1 MDESHLVR
9 WYARPELRRPYM
21 VAAWS
26 GMGAVA
32 LLSAHLL
39 CQELSA
45 DLLGEIDGESF
56 FSPSQ
61 VPVQDGLVQAPL
73 FPESKFF
80 FWNKGLEHDLIILIG
95 AEQPA
100 NAYGMARTVLD
111 VAQRFGV
118 ERIHTAAAMA
128 TFVHHTQDPRV
139 WGTATH
145 PDLLVDMQA
154 HGVSVMEQGT
164 IGGLNGLLLAIARER
179 GMQGLCLLG
188 EIPVYATQMINPAA
202 SRAVLTVLA
211 RMLGIRI
218 DTTRLDLWADR
229 LAPQMDQLYDALP
242 DQVKGAIEN
251 YAMAAPPSPEPHR
264 AEQPLVADEQFFA
277 EIERF
282 LKQHGKPE
290 DEESGPEE

>member
-1 MDESHLVR
+1 MDESHPVR
-9 WYARPELRRPYM
+9 LYARPELRRPYM

-39 CQELSA
+39 CQELNA
-45 DLLGEIDGESF
+45 DLLGEIDPQAF

-61 VPVQDGLVQAPL
+61 VLVQEGLVQAPL
-73 FPESKFF
+73 FPESKFY
-80 FWNKGLEHDLIILIG
+80 FWDKGPEHDLIILIG

-100 NAYGMARTVLD
+100 NVHGMALSVLD
-111 VAQRFGV
+111 VAQQFGV

-128 TFVHHTQDPRV
+128 TFIHHAQDPRV

-145 PDLLVDMQA
+145 SGLLVEMQA

-164 IGGLNGLLLAIARER
+164 ISGLNGLLLAIARER
-179 GMQGLCLLG
+179 GIQGLCLLG

-202 SRAVLTVLA
+202 SRAVLAVLA
-211 RMLGIRI
+211 RMLGVRI

-242 DQVKGAIEN
+242 DQVKGAIED
-251 YAMAAPPSPEPHR
+251 YAMAAPPSPASHR
-264 AEQPLVADEQFFA
+264 AEQPLVADERFFE

-282 LKQHGKPE
+282 LKQRPKPE
-290 DEESGPEE
+290 DEENGQGE

>member
-1 MDESHLVR
+1 MDESHPVR
-9 WYARPELRRPYM
+9 WYTRPELRRPYM

-39 CQELSA
+39 CQELGA
-45 DLLGEIDGESF
+45 DLLGEIDPEAF

-61 VPVQDGLVQAPL
+61 VLVQDGLIQSPL

-80 FWNKGLEHDLIILIG
+80 FWNKGSEHDLIILIG

-100 NAYGMARTVLD
+100 NAYGMARAVLD
-111 VAQRFGV
+111 VARQFGV

-128 TFVHHTQDPRV
+128 TFVHHAQEPRV

-145 PDLLVDMQA
+145 SELLVEMQA
-154 HGVSVMEQGT
+154 QGVSVMEQGT
-164 IGGLNGLLLAIARER
+164 IGGLNGLLLATARER
-179 GMQGLCLLG
+179 GIQGLCLLG
-188 EIPVYATQMINPAA
+188 EIPVYATQMVNPAV

-211 RMLGIRI
+211 RMLEIRV
-218 DTTRLDLWADR
+218 DTARLDLWADR

-242 DQVKGAIEN
+242 EQVKRAIEN
-251 YAMAAPPSPEPHR
+251 YAMAAPPSQESYR
-264 AEQPLVADEQFFA
+264 AEQPLVADEQFFE

-282 LKQHGKPE
+282 LKQRGKPE
-290 DEESGPEE
+290 DEESSPEE